1 MKNLY
6 YDMCFDKDNNNSA
19 NTKNMIAFCHIINEF
34 EKFRKNLSSINAKNY
49 ESFVQQLYEVSTGN
63 FKIGAKKAK
72 KFYNENK
79 SVIDTINKYSQIN
92 EFLIELGVKYE
103 TSIIYKYIMNNK
115 SKIIKI
121 LGVLEELKYLGF
133 ERFTLDEEFDFTKKT
148 YEVDKRFNW
157 NSNII
162 YVDNIEVIPNYGGEP
177 INYKTTNS
185 NYEMNLAT
193 DCNNFNNLWSNIYL
207 NSLVFDKNR
216 LPKKIDKE
224 TIFNLI
230 LNLKDSQEKNNTI
243 IRDSVDMNIKILDF
257 QELLNSIDKRINNL
271 SNIEYKEKLVLAL
284 ASIKNDFENLKKIC
298 SEYDS
303 SIIKQEPLLT
313 KQILDNEKELQLRMT
328 DPARYDY

>member
-6 YDMCFDKDNNNSA
+6 YDICFDKGNNNSA

-34 EKFRKNLSSINAKNY
+34 EEFRKNLSSINTKNY

-92 EFLIELGVKYE
+92 EFLIELDVKYE
-103 TSIIYKYIMNNK
+103 TSIVYKYIMNNK

-148 YEVDKRFNW
+148 YKADEIFEINFKVV
-157 NSNII
+157 
-162 YVDNIEVIPNYGGEP
+162 YVDNIEVIPNYGEA
-177 INYKTTNS
+177 ISYKTTNS

-193 DCNNFNNLWSNIYL
+193 DCDNFNNLWSNIYL

-224 TIFNLI
+224 TIFNSI
-230 LNLKDSQEKNNTI
+230 LSLKNSQEKNNTI

-284 ASIKNDFENLKKIC
+284 ASIKNDFEKLKEIC

-313 KQILDNEKELQLRMT
+313 KEILDNEKKIAIKNNEFRKI
-328 DPARYDY
+328 

>member
-6 YDMCFDKDNNNSA
+6 YDICFDKDNNNSA

-34 EKFRKNLSSINAKNY
+34 EEFRKNLSSINAKNY

-92 EFLIELGVKYE
+92 EFLIELDVKYE
-103 TSIIYKYIMNNK
+103 TSIVYKYIMNNK

-133 ERFTLDEEFDFTKKT
+133 EKFILDEEFDFTKKT
-148 YEVDKRFNW
+148 YKADEIFEINFKVV
-157 NSNII
+157 
-162 YVDNIEVIPNYGGEP
+162 YVDNIEVIHNYGEA
-177 INYKTTNS
+177 ISYKTTNS
-185 NYEMNLAT
+185 NYEMNLET
-193 DCNNFNNLWSNIYL
+193 SYDHFSNFGKKIYL

-243 IRDSVDMNIKILDF
+243 IR
-257 QELLNSIDKRINNL
+257 
-271 SNIEYKEKLVLAL
+271 AL

-313 KQILDNEKELQLRMT
+313 KEILDNEKKIAIKNNEFRKI
-328 DPARYDY
+328 

>member
-6 YDMCFDKDNNNSA
+6 YDICFDKGNNNSA

-92 EFLIELGVKYE
+92 EFLIELDVKYE
-103 TSIIYKYIMNNK
+103 TSIVYKYIMNNK
-115 SKIIKI
+115 SKTIKI
-121 LGVLEELKYLGF
+121 IGVLEELKYLGF

-148 YEVDKRFNW
+148 YEVDKKFKW
-157 NSNII
+157 DFKII
-162 YVDNIEVIPNYGGEP
+162 YVDNIEIIPNYGEA
-177 INYKTTNS
+177 ISYKTTNS
-185 NYEMNLAT
+185 NYEMNLEASS
-193 DCNNFNNLWSNIYL
+193 DNFSNFGKKIYL

-230 LNLKDSQEKNNTI
+230 LNLKNSQKKRNTI

-257 QELLNSIDKRINNL
+257 QELLDQIDKRINNL

-284 ASIKNDFENLKKIC
+284 ASIKNDFEKLKEIC

-313 KQILDNEKELQLRMT
+313 KEILDNEKKLQLRMT

>member
-6 YDMCFDKDNNNSA
+6 YDICFDKDNNNSA
-19 NTKNMIAFCHIINEF
+19 NTKNMIAFCHIINKF
-34 EKFRKNLSSINAKNY
+34 EEFRKNLSSVNQKNY

-92 EFLIELGVKYE
+92 EFLIELDVKYE
-103 TSIIYKYIMNNK
+103 TSIVYKYIMNNK

-133 ERFTLDEEFDFTKKT
+133 EKFILDEEFDFTKKT
-148 YEVDKRFNW
+148 YKADEIFEINFKVV
-157 NSNII
+157 
-162 YVDNIEVIPNYGGEP
+162 YVDNIEVIPNYGEA
-177 INYKTTNS
+177 ISYKTTNS

-193 DCNNFNNLWSNIYL
+193 DCDNFNNLWSNIYL

-313 KQILDNEKELQLRMT
+313 KEILDNEKKIAIKNNEFRKI
-328 DPARYDY
+328 

>member
-1 MKNLY
+1 
-6 YDMCFDKDNNNSA
+6 
-19 NTKNMIAFCHIINEF
+19 
-34 EKFRKNLSSINAKNY
+34 
-49 ESFVQQLYEVSTGN
+49 
-63 FKIGAKKAK
+63 
-72 KFYNENK
+72 
-79 SVIDTINKYSQIN
+79 
-92 EFLIELGVKYE
+92 
-103 TSIIYKYIMNNK
+103 MNNK

-121 LGVLEELKYLGF
+121 LDVLEELKYLGF
-133 ERFTLDEEFDFTKKT
+133 EKFILDEEFDFTKKT
-148 YEVDKRFNW
+148 YKADEIFEINFKVV
-157 NSNII
+157 
-162 YVDNIEVIPNYGGEP
+162 YVDNIEVIPNYGEA
-177 INYKTTNS
+177 ISYKTTNS
-185 NYEMNLAT
+185 NYEMNLET
-193 DCNNFNNLWSNIYL
+193 SYDHFSNFGKKIYL

-271 SNIEYKEKLVLAL
+271 SNIEYKEKLVLTL

-313 KQILDNEKELQLRMT
+313 KEILDNEKKIAIKNNEFRKI
-328 DPARYDY
+328 

>member
-6 YDMCFDKDNNNSA
+6 YDICFDKDNNNSA

-49 ESFVQQLYEVSTGN
+49 ESFVQQLYEVSTGK
-63 FKIGAKKAK
+63 FKIRAKKAK

-92 EFLIELGVKYE
+92 EFLIELDVKYE
-103 TSIIYKYIMNNK
+103 TSIVYKYIMNNK

-121 LGVLEELKYLGF
+121 LDVLEELKYLGF
-133 ERFTLDEEFDFTKKT
+133 EKFILDEEFDFTKKT
-148 YEVDKRFNW
+148 YKADEIFEINFKVV
-157 NSNII
+157 
-162 YVDNIEVIPNYGGEP
+162 YVDNIEVIPNYGEA
-177 INYKTTNS
+177 ISYKTTNS
-185 NYEMNLAT
+185 NYEINLET
-193 DCNNFNNLWSNIYL
+193 SYDHFSNFGKKIYL

-271 SNIEYKEKLVLAL
+271 SNIEYKEKLVLTL

-313 KQILDNEKELQLRMT
+313 KEILDNEKKIAIKNNEFRKI
-328 DPARYDY
+328 

>member
-6 YDMCFDKDNNNSA
+6 YDICFDKDNNNSA

-63 FKIGAKKAK
+63 FKIGTKKAK

-92 EFLIELGVKYE
+92 EFLIELDVKYE
-103 TSIIYKYIMNNK
+103 TSIVYKYIMNNK

-162 YVDNIEVIPNYGGEP
+162 YVDNIEVIPNCGGEP

-193 DCNNFNNLWSNIYL
+193 DCDNFNNLWSNIYL

-224 TIFNLI
+224 TIFNSI
-230 LNLKDSQEKNNTI
+230 LSLKNSQKKRNTI

-257 QELLNSIDKRINNL
+257 QELLDQIDKRINNL

-284 ASIKNDFENLKKIC
+284 ASIKNDFEKLKEIC